1 MKRIKDRW
9 DSEYP
14 EKRRTGQNIVDSI
27 CRFAKEGWRAEI
39 SRNQITEMQK
49 STDWNTKMKI
59 SIIIIDEKT
68 ANFSHIY

>member
-49 STDWNTKMKI
+49 STD
-59 SIIIIDEKT
+59 
-68 ANFSHIY
+68 